1 MKKLLLFLSII
12 ALLSLGACS
21 LFDKESEETETA
33 GITDNEILIGSS
45 AALGGHASFLG
56 TQTIHGSMAY
66 IKEVNESGG
75 VNGRQIRLISY
86 DDQYDPPKTVA
97 NTQKLISQDGVF
109 ALFDY
114 VGTPT
119 SVKIIDMVHEAK
131 IPLLGLFTGAE
142 DLRTPFRPYIFNVRD
157 SYYSEAEGAIDH
169 FVNKLGKKKIA
180 VLYQEDAFG
189 KAVLSGIQISL
200 DKRGLKPVATDTYVR
215 GTMDVEDALTNIKKS
230 NADVVIMVG
239 TYTPLAKF
247 IELSHQSKF
256 KPYFHTVSFIGS
268 EAYGTEIIKREGIDK
283 NEYKKIIVT
292 QVVPSPNSEE
302 YATVRE
308 YKKLLKKHFPQDTP
322 NYVSLEGF
330 INAKV
335 LVKALKDS
343 GKDITREKFITEL
356 ENMNNIDLGIG
367 KSLSYSTSNHQ
378 GLRGIYYSSLS
389 PDGIFHIFSN

>member
-215 GTMDVEDALTNIKKS
+215 GTMNVEDALTNIKKS
-230 NADVVIMVG
+230 NADVVMMVG

-283 NEYKKIIVT
+283 
-292 QVVPSPNSEE
+292 
-302 YATVRE
+302 
-308 YKKLLKKHFPQDTP
+308 
-322 NYVSLEGF
+322 
-330 INAKV
+330 
-335 LVKALKDS
+335 
-343 GKDITREKFITEL
+343 
-356 ENMNNIDLGIG
+356 
-367 KSLSYSTSNHQ
+367 
-378 GLRGIYYSSLS
+378 
-389 PDGIFHIFSN
+389 